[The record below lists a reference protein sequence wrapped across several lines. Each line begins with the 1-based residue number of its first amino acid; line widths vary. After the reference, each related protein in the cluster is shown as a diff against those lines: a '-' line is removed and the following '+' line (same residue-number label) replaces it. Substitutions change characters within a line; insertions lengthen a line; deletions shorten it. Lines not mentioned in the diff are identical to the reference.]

1 MLETGGK
8 KCEIFYT
15 AYTLDGKNTKER
27 PITFAFNGGPGSASM
42 FLHIGCL
49 GPRRID
55 VDENGRSKELPAKLS
70 DNPNSLLDLT
80 DLVIIDAVGTGYSR
94 SLEDSPDPFI
104 GYDSDARTMGD
115 FVRQY
120 ISRKYV
126 AGESYGTTRAV
137 AVCSYLA
144 DACSLNLNGLI
155 LISAINDFSTIHF
168 SESNDV
174 PYAAAIP
181 TFAADA
187 WFHGVLDPKYQDLEL
202 EEYLAEVKTF
212 VEKEYVPAL
221 FQGSRMSEADRKMI
235 ASILAGYTGLSEE
248 MILSRNLRVTL
259 DEFLTGLMKDRKL
272 TVGRL
277 DGRIAG
283 PYTGES
289 IGTGEDDPSSR
300 EFNLMFGNAMNDCII
315 NELNFKTDRP
325 YIPQNQE
332 ELAAWTFPGS
342 AGDGYLSQESVI
354 RTCISKNTYLKVWVL
369 GGYYDG
375 ATQFYANEW
384 TFGRVF
390 LSEERKEN
398 VTFSYYP
405 CGHMICLEKES
416 LDLFRRDAEAWFQ

>member
-1 MLETGGK
+1 MIQGKKASYTAEAGTTVLETGGK

-221 FQGSRMSEADRKMI
+221 FQGSRLSEADRKMI
-235 ASILAGYTGLSEE
+235 ASSLAGYTGLSEE

-315 NELNFKTDRP
+315 NELNF
-325 YIPQNQE
+325 
-332 ELAAWTFPGS
+332 
-342 AGDGYLSQESVI
+342 
-354 RTCISKNTYLKVWVL
+354 
-369 GGYYDG
+369 
-375 ATQFYANEW
+375 
-384 TFGRVF
+384 
-390 LSEERKEN
+390 
-398 VTFSYYP
+398 
-405 CGHMICLEKES
+405 
-416 LDLFRRDAEAWFQ
+416 